1 VIVGKDN
8 FGQRTSALHCRDC
21 LSRKIV
27 SRDRIAV
34 SEIQWWPVTTARRNM
49 PLRTFG
55 LCVLLFVGPALQAQ
69 EQCNIEAKLLLSP
82 TQTQAAIVSLDLKKE
97 TGGRVYFFDTS
108 ALDLLSHG
116 LIIRLRQGA
125 DNDLTIKLR
134 PPGGKKL
141 SVASNVGETFN
152 CEVDLIGDAMI
163 PSYTVRR
170 GYAATRLP
178 ETGTEI
184 SKLLDVGQEELL
196 KQAQISIDWT
206 RVKRIADIQST
217 SWQTKVQ
224 PGFDKLTLELW
235 ESPAARILELSAKAG
250 PDAGPSTYK
259 ELQRLANTKGLVL
272 NSTQKAKTS
281 LALEM
286 LTRAGH

>member
-1 VIVGKDN
+1 M
-8 FGQRTSALHCRDC
+8 A
-21 LSRKIV
+21 
-27 SRDRIAV
+27 
-34 SEIQWWPVTTARRNM
+34 
-49 PLRTFG
+49 LRTLG
-55 LCVLLFVGPALQAQ
+55 LCVLLFLGLALQAQ

-82 TQTQAAIVSLDLKKE
+82 TETQAAIASLDLKKE

-125 DNDLTIKLR
+125 GNDLTVKLR
-134 PPGGKKL
+134 PPGGEKL
-141 SVASNVGETFN
+141 RVPSKVSEAFY
-152 CEVDLIGDAMI
+152 CEVDLIGDATI

-170 GYAATRLP
+170 EYTATRLP

-184 SKLLDVGQEELL
+184 SKLLDAGQEELL

-217 SWQTKVQ
+217 SWQTKAQ
-224 PGFDKLTLELW
+224 PRIGKLMLELW
-235 ESPAARILELSAKAG
+235 ESPAGKILELSAKAG

-259 ELQRLANTKGLVL
+259 ELQQLVNTKGLVL
-272 NSTQKAKTS
+272 NSTQEAKTR
-281 LALEM
+281 LVLEM
-286 LTRAGH
+286 LTRGAGH